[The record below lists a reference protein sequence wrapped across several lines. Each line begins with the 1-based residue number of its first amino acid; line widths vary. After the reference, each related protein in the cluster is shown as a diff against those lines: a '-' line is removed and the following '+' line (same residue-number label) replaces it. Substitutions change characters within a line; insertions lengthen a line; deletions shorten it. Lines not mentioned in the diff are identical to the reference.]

1 MATSSIFAAMSL
13 LVIAAATMV
22 FGIGFFPEETYKG
35 PIPERGYLMNKRNQL
50 IATSPA
56 YRVLNK
62 ILLVFAYWS
71 EKLPLGNFR
80 KGLSTRL
87 ARSGYMGGFT
97 ADEFLAFCVVSAL
110 FFFGLSFFF
119 MQSVTGEARLP
130 LCFVAAMFG
139 TYFPIMYLDEQV
151 MQRLTMINRDLPYML
166 DVLALSVG
174 AGLDFNSSLERI
186 VTKDST
192 KSPLVEEM
200 RYVLQE
206 VKMGTTRREALIN
219 LKERVP
225 SDYISGLVSSVV
237 QAEQM
242 GTPLTNILRIQAAAI
257 RLKRSQ
263 RAEKLAGEAPVK
275 LIMPLLF
282 IVGAVMLTLFGAL
295 IIRAIR
301 GELF

>member
-1 MATSSIFAAMSL
+1 MAASTLFNVLSV
-13 LVIAAATMV
+13 LVGMAAAFLFTL
-22 FGIGFFPEETYKG
+22 GFIPDEKYKG
-35 PIPERGYLMNKRNQL
+35 PVPERGFLMNKRNQML
-50 IATSPA
+50 ASSPG
-56 YRVLNK
+56 YRILNK
-62 ILLVFAYWS
+62 ILMVFAFWA
-71 EKLPLGNFR
+71 EKMPIGGMRKALGD
-80 KGLSTRL
+80 RL
-87 ARSGYMGGFT
+87 ARSGYIGGFT
-97 ADEFLAFCVVSAL
+97 ADEYLAFCTVSAL
-110 FFFGLSFFF
+110 GFFWLAFSFNT
-119 MQSVTGEARLP
+119 SVTGEARLP

-139 TYFPIMYLDEQV
+139 AYFPVMYLDEQV
-151 MQRLTMINRDLPYML
+151 MQRLTQINRDLPYML

-206 VKMGTTRREALIN
+206 VKLGTTRREALIN

-225 SDYISGLVSSVV
+225 SDYITGLVSSVV

-275 LIMPLLF
+275 LMIPLLF
-282 IVGAVMLTLFGAL
+282 IGGAVMLTLFGSI
-295 IIRAIR
+295 IIRAVR

>member
-1 MATSSIFAAMSL
+1 MTDAIG
-13 LVIAAATMV
+13 IAASLVAMMAAILFAV
-22 FGIGFFPEETYKG
+22 GFFPDEAYKG
-35 PIPERGYLMNKRNQL
+35 PVPERGFLLNKRLQL
-50 IATSPA
+50 QQRSPG
-56 YRVLNK
+56 YRGLIFILK
-62 ILLVFAYWS
+62 IFAFWA
-71 EKLPLGNFR
+71 ERLPIRGVRGALGD
-80 KGLSTRL
+80 RL
-87 ARSGYMGGFT
+87 ARAGHLGGFT

-110 FFFGLSFFF
+110 AFFSLGFFFNTSMFGQPNF
-119 MQSVTGEARLP
+119 P

-139 TYFPIMYLDEQV
+139 AYFPIMYLDEKV
-151 MQRLTMINRDLPYML
+151 MDRLTSINRDLPYLL

-186 VTKDST
+186 VTKDT
-192 KSPLVEEM
+192 TNSPLVEEM

-219 LKERVP
+219 LRDRVP

-242 GTPLTNILRIQAAAI
+242 GTPLTNILRIQAGSI

-275 LIMPLLF
+275 MIMPLLF
-282 IVGAVMLTLFGAL
+282 IVGAVMLTLFGS
-295 IIRAIR
+295 IVIRGIK

>member
-1 MATSSIFAAMSL
+1 MTSIVGILATLVAMGAVVLFA
-13 LVIAAATMV
+13 
-22 FGIGFFPEETYKG
+22 IGFIPDESYKG
-35 PIPERGYLMNKRNQL
+35 PVPERGFLLNKRMNLMRGSATYRALNL
-50 IATSPA
+50 I
-56 YRVLNK
+56 LK
-62 ILLVFAYWS
+62 IFAFWA
-71 EKLPLGNFR
+71 EKLPLGGIR
-80 KGLSTRL
+80 SALQERL
-87 ARSGYMGGFT
+87 ARAGHLGGFT
-97 ADEFLAFCVVSAL
+97 ADEFLAFCVVSAISFFSL
-110 FFFGLSFFF
+110 GFFFNTSMFGTPN
-119 MQSVTGEARLP
+119 VP
-130 LCFVAAMFG
+130 LCVVAAMFG

-151 MQRLTMINRDLPYML
+151 MNRLTNINRDLPYML

-192 KSPLVEEM
+192 NSDLIEEM

-206 VKMGTTRREALIN
+206 VKMGTTRKEALLN
-219 LKERVP
+219 LRDRVS

-242 GTPLTNILRIQAAAI
+242 GTPLTNILRIQAGSI

-275 LIMPLLF
+275 MIMPLLF
-282 IVGAVMLTLFGAL
+282 IVGAVMLTLFGS
-295 IIRAIR
+295 IVVRGVR

>member
-1 MATSSIFAAMSL
+1 MTSSLVFNILAL
-13 LVIAAATMV
+13 LVGAVAV
-22 FGIGFFPEETYKG
+22 FLFGLAFFPDENYKG
-35 PIPERGYLMNKRNQL
+35 PIAERGFLANKRSQL
-50 IATSPA
+50 AARSPV
-56 YRVLNK
+56 YRALAF
-62 ILLVFAYWS
+62 LLLIFSFWL
-71 EKLPLGNFR
+71 EKLPLDVVR
-80 KGLSTRL
+80 KGLKTKL
-87 ARSGYMGGFT
+87 AQAGNLGGFT
-97 ADEFLAFCVVSAL
+97 SDEYLAFCIVSSL
-110 FFFGLSFFF
+110 GFFSLGFFFFST
-119 MQSVTGEARLP
+119 VTGEGRIP
-130 LCFVAAMFG
+130 LCFAMAIFG
-139 TYFPIMYLDEQV
+139 AYFPLMYLDERV
-151 MQRLTMINRDLPYML
+151 MGRLTRINRDLPYML

-186 VTKDST
+186 VGKDST

-206 VKMGTTRREALIN
+206 VKLGSTRKEALLG

-225 SDYISGLVSSVV
+225 SDYINGLVSSVV

-242 GTPLTNILRIQAAAI
+242 GTPLTNILRIQAGAI

-282 IVGAVMLTLFGAL
+282 IVAAVMLTLFGA
-295 IIRAIR
+295 IIIKAIR